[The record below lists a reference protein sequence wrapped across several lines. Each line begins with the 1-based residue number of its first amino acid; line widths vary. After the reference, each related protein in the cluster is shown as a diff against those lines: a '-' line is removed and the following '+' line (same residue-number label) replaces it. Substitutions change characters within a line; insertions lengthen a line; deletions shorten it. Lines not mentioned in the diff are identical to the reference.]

1 MNTEPLAFRQPLSPR
16 QVWAIWLPLVAS
28 LLVALVLGGIGA
40 GMAPAQGSVGI
51 AGCHAA
57 AWVLHAMWLLVL
69 VVYGLTLGV
78 AGRFSAGAWAAL
90 ALSSATGVALVMLVG
105 SAALC

>member
-1 MNTEPLAFRQPLSPR
+1 MSTEPLPFRQPLSPR

-40 GMAPAQGSVGI
+40 GMAPARGSVGI

-57 AWVLHAMWLLVL
+57 AWALHAMWVLVL
-69 VVYGLTLGV
+69 AVYGLTLGV
-78 AGRFSAGAWAAL
+78 AGRFSAGAWAGL
-90 ALSSATGVALVMLVG
+90 AMSSAAGAVLVMLVG